1 MTIPLFQRLLLW
13 IFSDTISGILI
24 LENDSFLPFCSCFS
38 LKQNINEMA
47 FLRAIFQKLTH
58 TDNLGAKFLNV
69 NKMWDFWLF
78 IEQDIK
84 DKK

>member
-1 MTIPLFQRLLLW
+1 MIFLNFTLHLLNKLICMTIPLFQRLLLW

-47 FLRAIFQKLTH
+47 FLKGHKT
-58 TDNLGAKFLNV
+58 KFLN
-69 NKMWDFWLF
+69 
-78 IEQDIK
+78 
-84 DKK
+84 